1 MNGEEST
8 LQRPKKIIVA
18 GSREYTNKAVVFG
31 ALEYYL
37 AGQQV
42 EIVSGGARGVDQLGE
57 DYARYKG
64 LPCKTFPY
72 RSEYG
77 KAGGPIR
84 NGEMARYADGLLAF
98 WDGNST
104 GTKNMID
111 QAKARGLNVK
121 VVRIDQEN
129 NFENLWYMID
139 KLNLENE

>member
-1 MNGEEST
+1 M
-8 LQRPKKIIVA
+8 KKIIVA
-18 GSREYTNKAVVFG
+18 GSREYTNKDVVFG

-42 EIVSGGARGVDQLGE
+42 EIVIGGARGVDQLGE

-98 WDGNST
+98 WDGKKEKS
-104 GTKNMID
+104 GTYDMIT

-139 KLNLENE
+139 KLKLENNEC